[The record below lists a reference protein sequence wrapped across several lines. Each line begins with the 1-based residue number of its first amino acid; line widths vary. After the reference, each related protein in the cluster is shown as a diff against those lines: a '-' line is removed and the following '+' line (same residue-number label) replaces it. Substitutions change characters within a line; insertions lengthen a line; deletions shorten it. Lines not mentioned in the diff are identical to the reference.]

1 MSVVARLKRVP
12 WRRWC
17 LVGGI
22 RLTASFPGTTP
33 AERPLIVTEA
43 VYGPDY
49 PEVATLRSNLAA
61 GLDPGASRGFDR
73 R

>member
-1 MSVVARLKRVP
+1 
-12 WRRWC
+12 
-17 LVGGI
+17 VGGI